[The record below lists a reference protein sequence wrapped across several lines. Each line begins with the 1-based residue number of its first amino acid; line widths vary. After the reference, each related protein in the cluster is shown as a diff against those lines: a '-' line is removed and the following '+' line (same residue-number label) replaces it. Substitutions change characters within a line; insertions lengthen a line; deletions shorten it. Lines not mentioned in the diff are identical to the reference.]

1 MSARSEWRRRAGPSH
16 SQCHADFQM
25 LLLWS
30 AVLLTALISLTLF
43 AALTLLERLV
53 YERFR

>member
-1 MSARSEWRRRAGPSH
+1 LGLLILNAM
-16 SQCHADFQM
+16 QNFQI

-30 AVLLTALISLTLF
+30 AVLLTALVSLTLF
-43 AALTLLERLV
+43 GALTLLERLV